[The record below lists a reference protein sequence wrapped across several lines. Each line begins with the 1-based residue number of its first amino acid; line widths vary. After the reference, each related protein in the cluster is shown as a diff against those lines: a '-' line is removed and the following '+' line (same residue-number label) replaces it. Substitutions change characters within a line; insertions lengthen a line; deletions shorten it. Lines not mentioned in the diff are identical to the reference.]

1 MNDVFV
7 ILGFLV
13 ISLLTIVE
21 LRTIRLEALG
31 FSDGI
36 LVGAVYYVVVPL
48 LVVLVTGELNEPT
61 LHIASYD
68 PYADLTTTLNLY
80 LGLFVVL
87 LFHVIARLVP
97 QRRPQPRPLRI
108 ERNSFWIFLLVL
120 FLLEA
125 TNFFLSGKGSGG
137 HWAENAAS
145 ALSQSPLAIVSLGVQ
160 NCLRTSAFGYLIY
173 RVSVLGMPRR
183 SAVLIGGL
191 VVVLDVALT
200 FNRITVAYFIM
211 MIALIFRDRLVLV
224 GAGLVIVAPTVT
236 FMSSVWAVFRGLAL
250 SRGVSVENIFIAL
263 QTASVTSQAGPE
275 GGISRVLNAFAEA
288 SNILVFKF
296 LVENVPDHF
305 PPLWGQTFVLKAF
318 SFFIPS
324 TIWEDKPKTFGTYL
338 GYYME
343 STQQLTLNSTL
354 FGEAYGN
361 FQYFWPLALIL
372 MLLFLEGLF
381 RRAAR
386 FSPAYGFFAT
396 FIAIAL
402 WRFDMTF
409 AFISI
414 VAIAFLH
421 VGTEFC
427 GLLLASGRG
436 KRAVP
441 IINQRPSGR

>member
-7 ILGFLV
+7 MLGFLV
-13 ISLLTIVE
+13 IFLLTIVE
-21 LRTIRLEALG
+21 LRTIRLDALG

-36 LVGAVYYVVVPL
+36 LIGAVYYVLIPL
-48 LVVLVTGELNEPT
+48 LVVLFTDNLSEPT

-68 PYADLTTTLNLY
+68 PYADLSTTLNLY
-80 LGLFVVL
+80 LGLLVVL
-87 LFHVIARLVP
+87 LFHVIARLAP
-97 QRRPQPRPLRI
+97 RRRAQARPPPI
-108 ERNSFWIFLLVL
+108 ERNSFRIFLFILI
-120 FLLEA
+120 LLEV

-137 HWAENAAS
+137 HWAENAAT
-145 ALSQSPLAIVSLGVQ
+145 ALSQSPVAIFSLGIQ
-160 NCLRTSAFGYLIY
+160 NCLRTSVFGYLIY
-173 RVSVLGMPRR
+173 QVSVLGMPRR

-191 VVVLDVALT
+191 VVILDVALT

-211 MIALIFRDRLVLV
+211 MIALLFRDRLVLF
-224 GAGLVIVAPTVT
+224 GSGLVIVAPTVT

-250 SRGVSVENIFIAL
+250 SRGVSVENILIAL
-263 QTASVTSQAGPE
+263 QTASFTSQAGTE

-305 PPLWGQTFVLKAF
+305 PPLWGQTFVLKSF

-361 FQYFWPLALIL
+361 FHYFWPLALIV
-372 MLLFLEGLF
+372 MLLFLEVLF

-386 FSPAYGFFAT
+386 FSSAYGFFAT

-414 VAIAFLH
+414 VAIAVLYI
-421 VGTEFC
+421 GTEFC
-427 GLLLASGRG
+427 SLLLASNRR
-436 KRAVP
+436 KRPAP
-441 IINQRPSGR
+441 IINQRPSAR